1 MQSPNSDPW
10 SEDLL
15 WQARHGLE
23 LGRVHCTCP
32 GRYHWLYG
40 AMRASGVVASL
51 KSEQARLASLLAPL
65 FVGRARIMIGGSADP
80 GLFCA
85 VGRISGSPLA
95 DITIV
100 DRCAAPLA
108 LIGEFAQ
115 TKGLRC
121 RTLQSD
127 LLALDGREQWDLVF
141 LHYTLNFVEPRLR
154 GRFFET
160 MASALAPG
168 GVLVFAAMTG
178 VPITQAQQSDLAA
191 AFAAQA
197 RRALAQTALADEAQ
211 TPDFQQLLQVY
222 ADDTTAMRLIWPA
235 EEELRAL
242 IRDAGLKIMT
252 EDTITRDWSLF
263 GRSDT
268 GRRIDTS
275 SIIVA
280 AQC

>member
-1 MQSPNSDPW
+1 LQSPASDPW

-15 WQARHGLE
+15 WLARRGLA
-23 LGRVHCTCP
+23 LGPIHCTCP

-51 KSEQARLASLLAPL
+51 KSEQTRLASLLAPL
-65 FVGRARIMIGGSADP
+65 LVGRPRIMIGGSADP

-85 VGRISGSPLA
+85 VGRISGSPLT
-95 DITIV
+95 DITIA

-115 TKGLRC
+115 ARGLRC
-121 RTLQSD
+121 RTLRTD
-127 LLALDGREQWDLVF
+127 LLAFDGREQWDLVF

-154 GRFFET
+154 GRFFKT
-160 MASALAPG
+160 MAAKLAPG

-178 VPITQAQQSDLAA
+178 EPITQAQQSDLAA

-211 TPDFQQLLQVY
+211 TSEFQHLLQIY
-222 ADDTTAMRLIWPA
+222 AADTTAMRLIWPA
-235 EEELRAL
+235 ADELREL
-242 IRDAGLKIMT
+242 VRGAGLKILA

-280 AQC
+280 AHG